1 MSDTMPTT
9 PEAANDRPGQRSVAD
24 LEKRKLQIEA
34 DPDFLKGDR
43 ESPKHQL
50 LVKDWNEVFN
60 KLAERESTPAAPAPE
75 PAPVPLVALALPEG
89 KTLTA
94 DETRAVNAA
103 VAAMQEVGMAPDE
116 TGRWLHYIAEQVQ
129 ADPPDA
135 TETEQTLRQEW
146 GDEFDQKFLA
156 ARLATQRLGRAFQ
169 QFLNAT
175 ELGNDV
181 RVIKRM
187 ASLGASLVP
196 VAKRKRE
203 IERDPDFLSK
213 FKNPARNAA
222 LVKEWNEVFARL
234 NSRE

>member
-1 MSDTMPTT
+1 MSDPMPTT
-9 PEAANDRPGQRSVAD
+9 AEAAQAEVDSVLKTHYGEGPYFDANHPGHSLAVERMGKLREVAA
-24 LEKRKLQIEA
+24 Q
-34 DPDFLKGDR
+34 P
-43 ESPKHQL
+43 SP
-50 LVKDWNEVFN
+50 
-60 KLAERESTPAAPAPE
+60 TPATAPE
-75 PAPVPLVALALPEG
+75 PAPVPLVELALAEG

-94 DETRAVNAA
+94 EETRAVNAA
-103 VAAMQEVGMAPDE
+103 VLAMQEVGMAPDE
-116 TGRWLHYIAEQVQ
+116 TGRWFGYIAEQVQ

-135 TETEQTLRQEW
+135 AETEQTLRQEW

-156 ARLATQRLGRAFQ
+156 ARLATQRLGRAFE

-203 IERDPDFLSK
+203 IEADPDFLDK
-213 FKNPARNAA
+213 FKNPARHDELVADWNRA
-222 LVKEWNEVFARL
+222 LQKL
-234 NSRE
+234 NPRE